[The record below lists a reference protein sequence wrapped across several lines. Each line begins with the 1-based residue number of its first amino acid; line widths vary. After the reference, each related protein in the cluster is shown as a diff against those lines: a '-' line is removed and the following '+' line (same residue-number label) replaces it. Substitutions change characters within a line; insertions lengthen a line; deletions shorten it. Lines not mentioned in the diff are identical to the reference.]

1 MIRLSL
7 LLEPHRYSR
16 RHFFFLIKIVN
27 GEILHFSRAVQQVF
41 CFPHRKISFIRY
53 VFYTAPFISAALSLT
68 EFIMNSCVLLMLPV
82 PFPHVSQSLSDEDSF
97 KKMSST
103 KEVLEKV
110 EELLSSLV
118 ER

>member
-1 MIRLSL
+1 MTNNFLS
-7 LLEPHRYSR
+7 
-16 RHFFFLIKIVN
+16 
-27 GEILHFSRAVQQVF
+27 
-41 CFPHRKISFIRY
+41 
-53 VFYTAPFISAALSLT
+53 
-68 EFIMNSCVLLMLPV
+68 LMLPV
-82 PFPHVSQSLSDEDSF
+82 PFPHGKTMKIFPASQSLSDEDSF

>member
-1 MIRLSL
+1 MSGAI
-7 LLEPHRYSR
+7 
-16 RHFFFLIKIVN
+16 
-27 GEILHFSRAVQQVF
+27 QQIF
-41 CFPHRKISFIRY
+41 CFTHRKICFIRY

-82 PFPHVSQSLSDEDSF
+82 PFPHVKTMKIVPVSQSLSDEDSF